1 MTIKH
6 YFDEP
11 LIFEFTA
18 NVIDA
23 TNNADNTSNIILN
36 ETYFYPT
43 GGGQSHDIGTL
54 NGQAMIDVRKE
65 RETVIHVVEGDILA
79 GQVIGLIDATN
90 RRRNMSAHTGQH
102 MLSAIALRDLQTE
115 TVAVRI
121 NAFGLSTVDLA
132 IADLTQEKIDSLETS
147 VNVEIR
153 ANHPVYSRFVS
164 PNSPELDQLRRAVK
178 LDKVAG
184 DVRLVEIETVDLSAC
199 AGTHVPFTGMLGM
212 LKILKVENYKGGSR
226 IHFAVGDEA
235 LT

>member
-1 MTIKH
+1 
-6 YFDEP
+6 
-11 LIFEFTA
+11 
-18 NVIDA
+18 
-23 TNNADNTSNIILN
+23 
-36 ETYFYPT
+36 
-43 GGGQSHDIGTL
+43 
-54 NGQAMIDVRKE
+54 
-65 RETVIHVVEGDILA
+65 
-79 GQVIGLIDATN
+79 LIDATN